1 MLECKTDLALNLV
14 WFLLH
19 DKKFGKSPMST
30 QLIQQERQ
38 LKVLSLMGL
47 DTAQFEITQAS
58 AI

>member
-1 MLECKTDLALNLV
+1 
-14 WFLLH
+14 
-19 DKKFGKSPMST
+19 MST

-58 AI
+58 AIWDQSTFHTFNYPWKQKPAPAFHDS